1 MRPRRRLAPVGDCVP
16 AADGDDGGCRC
27 PTAFTMIDREA
38 RGQDAPVLERVQPA
52 LADITTTVT
61 KAAGLNFY
69 MIGPPNLPARS
80 RARMGGDRPR
90 G

>member
-1 MRPRRRLAPVGDCVP
+1 
-16 AADGDDGGCRC
+16 
-27 PTAFTMIDREA
+27 MIDREA